1 MGIAFVDKDYPARA
15 AFGIVTKVQDDFSD
29 QSRDAWR
36 TATADNADAVPLLEA
51 AVAKYQVQTHVQPAS
66 CMTPSVV
73 WPAPESWC
81 ANTFR
86 SA

>member
-1 MGIAFVDKDYPARA
+1 MDKDYPARA

-51 AVAKYQVQTHVQPAS
+51 AVAKYQVQTPVQPAS
-66 CMTPSVV
+66 CVTPSVV
-73 WPAPESWC
+73 RPAAVSWR
-81 ANTFR
+81 AKPFS